1 MRGRIFPRGVED
13 KMRIHQKPR
22 RSTKKYKVPRTGEKP
37 KPKDDYLKY
46 IVFVLYIVD
55 QNIITRY

>member
-22 RSTKKYKVPRTGEKP
+22 TTPLNLPVLKFKKYKVPRIGEKP
-37 KPKDDYLKY
+37 KPKDD
-46 IVFVLYIVD
+46 D
-55 QNIITRY
+55 